1 MSPSTSSLPTQLFQ
15 STPLLLSISTL
26 LRIILLLYGLYQDAH
41 SPLKYTDIDY
51 HVFTS
56 ASQYTSLGLSPYTRE
71 TYRYTP
77 LLSFLLLP
85 TTWSSSPL
93 FFHSGKLLFALCDI
107 VAGWLLI
114 VLLRGQGMSH
124 EKAGKYASIW
134 LLNPMVAT
142 ISTRGSSEG
151 ILGAMTVGLVW
162 AVVKEKWAVA
172 GWVLGLATHFKIYPV
187 VYGVSVLWWMDGER
201 IGGGKGNEKMG
212 RKVSVQKERSGDDIW
227 GKLIRFMSWERLI
240 FVASSLITFGGLNVV
255 MYKIYGPPF
264 LQHTYLHHLT
274 RIDHRHNF
282 SPYNILLY
290 LRSAIPSD
298 SPVPLE
304 SLAFIPQLFLSIVA
318 IPLVLAKKD
327 LAATM
332 LAQTFAFVAFNKV
345 CTSQY
350 FLWYTIL
357 LPLYLPQSS
366 LLRRPSLGLLA
377 ATLWI
382 LTQALW
388 LYQAFQLEFLG
399 HSTFVPGLWLSSL
412 LFFATNVWIL
422 GVIVG
427 DIGVGEDGGGRRPR
441 GEELR

>member
-1 MSPSTSSLPTQLFQ
+1 MAPSTSSLPTRLFQ
-15 STPLLLSISTL
+15 STPLLLTTSTL
-26 LRIILLLYGLYQDAH
+26 LRILLLLYGLYQDAH

-56 ASQYTSLGLSPYTRE
+56 ASQYTSQGLSPYTRE

-114 VLLRGQGMSH
+114 VLLRSQGMSSAR
-124 EKAGKYASIW
+124 AGKYASIW

-151 ILGAMTVGLVW
+151 ILGVMTVGLVW
-162 AVVKEKWAVA
+162 AVVRGRWVLA
-172 GWVLGLATHFKIYPV
+172 GGVLGLATHFKIYPV

-201 IGGGKGNEKMG
+201 IGGGRGMEKGGKG
-212 RKVSVQKERSGDDIW
+212 KYADGAW
-227 GKLIRFMSWERLI
+227 GKVMRFMSWERVV
-240 FVASSLITFGGLNVV
+240 FVVSSLITFCGLNVV

-298 SPVPLE
+298 SLIPLE
-304 SLAFIPQLFLSIVA
+304 SLAFIPQLFLSIAA

-357 LPLYLPQSS
+357 LPLYLPSSS
-366 LLRRPSLGLLA
+366 LLQRPSLGLLA
-377 ATLWI
+377 ATLWV

-388 LYQAFQLEFLG
+388 LHQAFQLEFLG
-399 HSTFVPGLWLSSL
+399 HSTFVPGLWVSSL

-422 GVIVG
+422 GVVVR
-427 DIGVGEDGGGRRPR
+427 DIGVGEDVRSVEKGKGVKR
-441 GEELR
+441 

>member
-1 MSPSTSSLPTQLFQ
+1 MPPSTSSLPTKLFQ
-15 STPLLLSISTL
+15 STPLLLTTSTL
-26 LRIILLLYGLYQDAH
+26 LRILLLLYGLYQDAH

-56 ASQYTSLGLSPYTRE
+56 ASQYTSQGLSPYTRE

-114 VLLRGQGMSH
+114 VLLRSQGMSSAR
-124 EKAGKYASIW
+124 AGKYASIW

-151 ILGAMTVGLVW
+151 ILGVMTVGLVW
-162 AVVKEKWAVA
+162 AVVRGRWVLA
-172 GWVLGLATHFKIYPV
+172 GGVLGLATHFKIYPV

-201 IGGGKGNEKMG
+201 IRGGRGMEKGGKGKYADG
-212 RKVSVQKERSGDDIW
+212 VW
-227 GKLIRFMSWERLI
+227 GKLMRFMSWERVV
-240 FVASSLITFGGLNVV
+240 FVASSLITFCGLNVV

-298 SPVPLE
+298 SLIPLE
-304 SLAFIPQLFLSIVA
+304 SLAFIPQLFLSIAA

-345 CTSQY
+345 CTSQ
-350 FLWYTIL
+350 
-357 LPLYLPQSS
+357 
-366 LLRRPSLGLLA
+366 RPSLGLLA
-377 ATLWI
+377 AALWV

-388 LYQAFQLEFLG
+388 LHQAFQLEFLG
-399 HSTFVPGLWLSSL
+399 HSTFVPGLWVSSL
-412 LFFATNVWIL
+412 LFFATNFWIL
-422 GVIVG
+422 GVVVG
-427 DIGVGEDGGGRRPR
+427 DIGMGEDVRSVGEGKKVKR
-441 GEELR
+441 